1 MDWRWQGFGDPEL
14 RSGRSSFVSSLKEVV
29 RTQALPLLK
38 TQRLAS
44 MLVRASI
51 IPFLFRQEL
60 FEE

>member
-1 MDWRWQGFGDPEL
+1 MAGLWGSRAEKWTKFLCFLSQGGGED
-14 RSGRSSFVSSLKEVV
+14 
-29 RTQALPLLK
+29 TALSLLK

>member
-1 MDWRWQGFGDPEL
+1 MAGIWGSRAEKWTKFLCFLSQGGGEDIGPTSAEDT
-14 RSGRSSFVSSLKEVV
+14 E
-29 RTQALPLLK
+29 
-38 TQRLAS
+38 AS